1 VQNPRGFVAADTL
14 FSILDNRPVSADPE
28 IKLMFPLVQGLMAF
42 DTPYNGLSRSMF
54 AYGAF
59 SQYQNI
65 SSVWNLFST
74 VSTGLTG
81 GLTSSQVL
89 ATGAQQGASWA
100 RWQTLASRTGTYGAI
115 VAGGVAAYMHRDQIR
130 KSLSNI
136 NRENLSKINM
146 QSLKSINYSE
156 NISQGLTYVSRESI
170 GEGFA
175 WMASHLKFVG
185 ALMKQAQLTTRL
197 ERLSHLKG
205 VGVVNLYTSMGE
217 NGYWTGGYFV
227 PKRTFCAVPTEK
239 EARRLFQEQ
248 PNTKAKDEI
257 QAHCSMF
264 RPEKNSEYETMLD
277 TARDLVLKWS
287 KHDPRKVVDDYQP
300 NPEQRLRSKSESQ
313 LVDDDGKVLKPK
325 IEAGKGET
333 EDELQLQAIRS
344 NQDMPEA
351 EDGGVDEEALKRATE
366 VPLPADD
373 EVAKGDSE
381 EVTKA
386 LEVPLP
392 ADDELDGDD
401 GDMKD
406 QKDYGTLF
414 KDLPVKGKSPTTTE
428 ETKEDGDKKS
438 ESYYASLVKNIP
450 NIPWKKTTAVEDAK
464 EERETQEDKPEK
476 NVASLFDD
484 LSVKE
489 SQPSDAE
496 AAKKDGEEKSQSY
509 YTSLLKGLSR
519 KQPATEE
526 DVKVEEVSNVKQHT
540 GEV

>member
-1 VQNPRGFVAADTL
+1 VQNSRGFVAADTL

-74 VSTGLTG
+74 VSTSLTG

-130 KSLSNI
+130 QSLSSI

-146 QSLKSINYSE
+146 QSIKSINYSE

-197 ERLSHLKG
+197 ERLSQLKG

-217 NGYWTGGYFV
+217 NGYWTGGYFI
-227 PKRTFCAVPTEK
+227 PKRTFCAVPTDK
-239 EARRLFQEQ
+239 EALRLFQEQ
-248 PNTKAKDEI
+248 PNTKSKDEI

-264 RPEKNSEYETMLD
+264 RPEKNSEYETMLE

-300 NPEQRLRSKSESQ
+300 NPEQRLRSRSESQ

-373 EVAKGDSE
+373 EVIKGDSE
-381 EVTKA
+381 EVAKA

-392 ADDELDGDD
+392 ADDELDGGG
-401 GDMKD
+401 GDTKD
-406 QKDYGTLF
+406 QKDYATLF
-414 KDLPVKGKSPTTTE
+414 KDLSVKGKSPTTAQ
-428 ETKEDGDKKS
+428 ETKEVGDKKS
-438 ESYYASLVKNIP
+438 ESYYASIVKNIP
-450 NIPWKKTTAVEDAK
+450 NIPWKKPTVVEGAK
-464 EERETQEDKPEK
+464 EESEAGEDKPEK

-489 SQPSDAE
+489 SQPSNAE
-496 AAKKDGEEKSQSY
+496 APKQEGEGKSQSY

-526 DVKVEEVSNVKQHT
+526 DVKVEGVSNSQEQA

>member
-1 VQNPRGFVAADTL
+1 
-14 FSILDNRPVSADPE
+14 
-28 IKLMFPLVQGLMAF
+28 MFPLVQGVMAF
-42 DTPYNGLSRSMF
+42 DTPYNGLYRSMF

-81 GLTSSQVL
+81 GLTSTSTQVL
-89 ATGAQQGASWA
+89 ATQGASWA

-130 KSLSNI
+130 QSLSNI

-146 QSLKSINYSE
+146 KSLSQINYGE

-185 ALMKQAQLTTRL
+185 ALMKQPQLTTRL
-197 ERLSHLKG
+197 ERLTQLKG

-239 EARRLFQEQ
+239 EARRLFLEQ

-264 RPEKNSEYETMLD
+264 RPEKNSEYETMLE
-277 TARDLVLKWS
+277 TARNFILQWS

-300 NPEQRLRSKSESQ
+300 NPEQRLRSRSESQ

-333 EDELQLQAIRS
+333 EDELQLQAIRC

-351 EDGGVDEEALKRATE
+351 EDGGVDEEALKKATE
-366 VPLPADD
+366 VPLPDDDEAIKEDVDEVAKAVKVPLPADD
-373 EVAKGDSE
+373 EIVDGGAEAK
-381 EVTKA
+381 A
-386 LEVPLP
+386 
-392 ADDELDGDD
+392 
-401 GDMKD
+401 
-406 QKDYGTLF
+406 QKNYAALF
-414 KDLPVKGKSPTTTE
+414 KGLSGKGMPPTNAEETTE
-428 ETKEDGDKKS
+428 DGNKKP

-450 NIPWKKTTAVEDAK
+450 WKKPATDESAR
-464 EERETQEDKPEK
+464 EESDLKVDQPEK

-484 LSVKE
+484 LSVKGI
-489 SQPSDAE
+489 SPSEVE
-496 AAKKDGEEKSQSY
+496 AAKEDGEGKPQSY
-509 YTSLLKGLSR
+509 YTSFLKGLSR
-519 KQPATEE
+519 KQPATDEPAKEE
-526 DVKVEEVSNVKQHT
+526 DSENAQQDV
-540 GEV
+540 

>member
-1 VQNPRGFVAADTL
+1 MQNSRGFVAADTL

-130 KSLSNI
+130 QSLSSI
-136 NRENLSKINM
+136 NRENISKINM
-146 QSLKSINYSE
+146 QSIKSINYSE

-197 ERLSHLKG
+197 ERLSQLKG

-227 PKRTFCAVPTEK
+227 PKRTFCAVPTDK
-239 EARRLFQEQ
+239 EALKLFQEQ

-264 RPEKNSEYETMLD
+264 RPEKNSEYETMLE

-287 KHDPRKVVDDYQP
+287 KHDPRKVVDDYKP
-300 NPEQRLRSKSESQ
+300 NPEQRLRSRSESQ

-373 EVAKGDSE
+373 EVIKGDSE
-381 EVTKA
+381 EVAKA
-386 LEVPLP
+386 SEVPLP
-392 ADDELDGDD
+392 ADDELDGGG
-401 GDMKD
+401 GDTKD
-406 QKDYGTLF
+406 QKDYATLF
-414 KDLPVKGKSPTTTE
+414 KDLLVKGKSSTTAE
-428 ETKEDGDKKS
+428 ENKEVGDKKS

-450 NIPWKKTTAVEDAK
+450 NIPWKKPTVVEGAK
-464 EERETQEDKPEK
+464 EESEAQEDKPEK

-496 AAKKDGEEKSQSY
+496 APKQDGEGKSQSY

-519 KQPATEE
+519 KPPATEE
-526 DVKVEEVSNVKQHT
+526 DVKVEGVPNEQQEA